1 MLLIACDTG
10 IHYREIVRMEEGK
23 ISATDSGKAG
33 QMEAKR
39 VFQDVETIPVLIS
52 ASEKDIPNPQGLARS
67 VLQTSTL

>member
-1 MLLIACDTG
+1 
-10 IHYREIVRMEEGK
+10 MEEGK

-67 VLQTSTL
+67 VLQTSTV